1 MTAKSKPTPKLKTP
15 LKKVQKD
22 TIYVD
27 NEDDITALI
36 NSVKKSSSS
45 IVAIVLPK
53 NAQVLQSIVNM
64 KLLKRAATKQK
75 KNIALVTADKSIHT
89 LAGVAGVH
97 VAETANS
104 KPFIP
109 TVNIEDVDGDDAP
122 DAVVAMG
129 AGMAAATKTTDSSL
143 SDDGVSEDTAKE
155 VSEDKEATSAATV
168 AAVKAKNKKFKVP
181 DFGSFQ
187 TKLILGV
194 VGFITLVILWYI
206 GFVVMPKATISVQTN
221 TQSIPVSDSITL
233 DYSEDATVNVDE
245 RVLPALRVT
254 TEKTN
259 EATEEATGEKNIGEK
274 AEGKVTMS
282 AQVCGAI
289 SSPSNVPKGTG
300 VSADGK
306 TYITQEDASFSFDSF
321 DGSCLNFNGDT
332 VAIIAQE
339 SGEEYDTAKNT
350 SFTVSGRSD
359 VDAVGDA
366 SGGTTEIIT
375 VVSDEDVAVAKA
387 SLGEAARGEALQE
400 LRQKLTE
407 AGYTAMDV
415 TLDIKEPK
423 YAISPIAGEEGES
436 VTVKQT
442 VEYELTGYKDSDM
455 SVILDAVL
463 AETLS
468 EENETKNVS
477 DNGLSGITFESTG
490 ENDYSFSTV
499 AVIGPSLDVD
509 ALAEEFAGKKR
520 GEIIDRLESIDGVV
534 SAEVNYSPM
543 WITTTPKSAEKIT
556 IEVQSQ

>member
-1 MTAKSKPTPKLKTP
+1 MTAKDKQVPKLKTP
-15 LKKVQKD
+15 LKKAQKD

-27 NEDDITALI
+27 AEDDITALI
-36 NSVKKSSSS
+36 NAVKKSSSS

-64 KLLKRAATKQK
+64 KLLKRSATKQK

-89 LAGVAGVH
+89 LAGVANVH

-109 TVNIEDVDGDDAP
+109 TVNIEDVDSDDA
-122 DAVVAMG
+122 DAVVAMSS
-129 AGMAAATKTTDSSL
+129 ASISAKSTEDDS
-143 SDDGVSEDTAKE
+143 EANE
-155 VSEDKEATSAATV
+155 PEEATVVEPGPKDITTATTV
-168 AAVKAKNKKFKVP
+168 ATIKEKNKKFKVP

-187 TKLILGV
+187 TKLVLGV
-194 VGFITLVILWYI
+194 VGVIALIILWYI

-221 TQSIPVSDSITL
+221 TQNVPINDSLTL
-233 DYSEDATVNVDE
+233 DYAEDAVVNAEE
-245 RVLPALRVT
+245 RTLPALRVT

-274 AEGKVTMS
+274 AKGKVTMS

-289 SSPSNVPKGTG
+289 STPSSVPKGTG

-332 VAIIAQE
+332 VNIVAQE
-339 SGEEYDTAKNT
+339 SGEDFDTSKNT

-366 SGGTTEIIT
+366 TGGTTEIIT

-423 YAISPIAGEEGES
+423 YAISPIAGEEAGS

-455 SVILDAVL
+455 SAILDTVL
-463 AETLS
+463 TESLS
-468 EENETKNVS
+468 EEDESKNVS
-477 DNGLSGITFESTG
+477 DNGISGITFESTG
-490 ENDYSFSTV
+490 ENQFSFSTV

-509 ALAEEFAGKKR
+509 ALSEEFVGKKR
-520 GEIIDRLESIDGVV
+520 GEIIDRLESIEGVV
-534 SAEVNYSPM
+534 SAEVTYSPM

-556 IEVQSQ
+556 IEVEEQ